1 MTFISTFVATST
13 VEGFRSKTI
22 KRIEIF
28 RKTIYKIYVYFLGIS
43 LRSIPIP
50 SAFLTGHPI
59 ILIIP
64 KWVLAI
70 ETCSNVHVN
79 VCIVG
84 RQGTGVSDLMGYKKK
99 KKKIGKFDSRS
110 SRIGR
115 VLSIFTCWIP
125 RNGTEI
131 LMAGKTPWRIPRL
144 RKLSRICLQN
154 DVELECTFG
163 SSIISRQRR
172 YATESISVFKLS
184 TKRTRFSLNLLNS

>member
-1 MTFISTFVATST
+1 MTFISPFVATST

-22 KRIEIF
+22 KGIEIF
-28 RKTIYKIYVYFLGIS
+28 RKTIFKIYVYFLGIS

-50 SAFLTGHPI
+50 LAFLTGHPI

-70 ETCSNVHVN
+70 ETCSNVYVN
-79 VCIVG
+79 VCIIG
-84 RQGTGVSDLMGYKKK
+84 RQGTGVSDLMGYKKR
-99 KKKIGKFDSRS
+99 KKIGKFDSRS

-115 VLSIFTCWIP
+115 VLSIFICWIP

-131 LMAGKTPWRIPRL
+131 LLAGKTPWRIPRL

-172 YATESISVFKLS
+172 YATESISVFNLS
-184 TKRTRFSLNLLNS
+184 TKSTWFSLNLLNS